1 MHIKEI
7 EVVNKLLAVKQ
18 NLLEAKHNLK
28 STLNNSITNVTGNLL
43 HNLRWKISSSIDA
56 VDELS
61 NVSITEY
68 PTELDV
74 MGSIKAMF
82 ILHYSYYFNMTAAV
96 YDGKLCYQDHNAI
109 NREFQAYEKFNLMDV
124 MLLADKALDNQD
136 YALAIDLTRDI
147 IKMMDEYKGI
157 LSTIDTKILLKK
169 VEWLKKNL
177 MKANNEYLTK
187 NKSFIGKEHRTLTY
201 LVDKNLKRKKKQPTF
216 VANIDIYKVNHY

>member
-1 MHIKEI
+1 
-7 EVVNKLLAVKQ
+7 
-18 NLLEAKHNLK
+18 
-28 STLNNSITNVTGNLL
+28 
-43 HNLRWKISSSIDA
+43 
-56 VDELS
+56 
-61 NVSITEY
+61 
-68 PTELDV
+68 
-74 MGSIKAMF
+74 
-82 ILHYSYYFNMTAAV
+82 
-96 YDGKLCYQDHNAI
+96 
-109 NREFQAYEKFNLMDV
+109 MDV

-147 IKMMDEYKGI
+147 IKMMDQYKGI